1 MLTDQ
6 EQALIARYTRGEFT
20 DPDRYPHVVLH
31 AFRGIQAFDLH
42 AKLLYPPA
50 SREEHPWM
58 QQFSDED
65 RLQSG
70 LLIIEQTTVS
80 KATLKNPALT
90 PTYPKRRLLAVFYNA
105 TLNQPVRTVYGYST
119 PQAKRWL
126 KLIRQ
131 AAPYDLLAQ

>member
-6 EQALIARYTRGEFT
+6 EQDLIARYNRWEFT
-20 DPDRYPHVVLH
+20 DPNRYPHEVLH
-31 AFRGIQAFDLH
+31 AFRGLQAFDLH

-70 LLIIEQTTVS
+70 LLIIQQTTVS
-80 KATLKNPALT
+80 KATLKNPHLP
-90 PTYPKRRLLAVFYNA
+90 PTYPKRRLLAVFYNNN
-105 TLNQPVRTVYGYST
+105 LHQPVRTAYGYSK

-126 KLIRQ
+126 KLIRE
-131 AAPYDLLAQ
+131 AAAYDLLAQ